1 MSMEDGQHGD
11 KMEFQIGHRKISQQH
26 PPFIIA
32 EVGINHEGSFDKAI
46 LCVDA
51 AVKAGADCV
60 KFQSHITEAE
70 MIPTDMKPGEI
81 SEERLWDIIKR
92 CELTEDEERQVKK
105 YCEDKGIIYLC
116 TPFSREAAD
125 RLQSMGV
132 LAFKV
137 GSGECNNIPLL
148 EHIARFGKP
157 IILST
162 GMNDTESIKKSVA
175 AILKYNV
182 PLMLMHCTSMYP
194 TPYEKVRLG
203 AIKELQNTF
212 DLPIGLSD
220 HSIGIY
226 TCLGAVTLGASALEK
241 HFTVTREWPGPDV
254 PISIEPSELAEL
266 VKGSRAI
273 FSALGGHKTILPE
286 EKPVI
291 DFAYASVV
299 SIDSVKAGEL
309 FSLKNTWVKRPG
321 TGAILASDFNRV
333 LGKKAARD
341 VPKDSLISPHDI
353 ENW

>member
-1 MSMEDGQHGD
+1 M
-11 KMEFQIGHRKISQQH
+11 MEFQIVLRKIGPQY

-32 EVGINHEGSFDKAI
+32 EVGINHEGSYDKAI
-46 LCVDA
+46 QCVDA
-51 AVKAGADCV
+51 AVKAGADCI

-81 SEERLWDIIKR
+81 SEELLWDIIKR
-92 CELTEDEERQVKK
+92 SELTGDEEIRIKK

-125 RLQSMGV
+125 RLQSINV
-132 LAFKV
+132 SAFKI

-148 EHIARFGKP
+148 EHIAQFGKP

-162 GMNDTESIKKSVA
+162 GMNDVESIKKSVET
-175 AILKYNV
+175 IRKYDT

-203 AIKELQNTF
+203 AIKELQDTF
-212 DLPIGLSD
+212 GLPVGLSD

-226 TCLGAVTLGASALEK
+226 TCLGAVAVGAAALEK
-241 HFTVTREWPGPDV
+241 HFTVTREWPGPDI
-254 PISIEPSELAEL
+254 PISIEPDELAEL
-266 VKGSRAI
+266 VKGSKAI
-273 FSALGGHKTILPE
+273 FSALGGHKAILPE
-286 EKPVI
+286 EQPVI

-299 SIDSVKAGEL
+299 TIAPVRAGEV
-309 FSLKNTWVKRPG
+309 FSLENTWVKRPG
-321 TGAILASDFNRV
+321 TGAILASELNRV

-341 VPKDSLISPHDI
+341 IQKDSQIGPDDI